1 MPRIAISSGRR
12 PGIRDA
18 SACSG
23 ANGPIVAGTALSLGL
38 SRCDLPA
45 NLDFGGLKTK
55 GDALLD
61 SSRTIDLA
69 NFDAMSGRVV
79 SDLSAG

>member
-12 PGIRDA
+12 LGIRDA

-23 ANGPIVAGTALSLGL
+23 ANGPIVAGTALSFGL

-55 GDALLD
+55 GDAYLEL
-61 SSRTIDLA
+61 SRTVDPAGL
-69 NFDAMSGRVV
+69 DAIVERVV
-79 SDLSAG
+79 SDLSAS